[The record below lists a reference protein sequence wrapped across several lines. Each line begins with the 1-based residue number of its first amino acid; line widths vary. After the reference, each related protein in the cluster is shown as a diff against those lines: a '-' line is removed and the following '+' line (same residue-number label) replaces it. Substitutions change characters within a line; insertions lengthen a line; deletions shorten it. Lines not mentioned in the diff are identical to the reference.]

1 MNLKSKIIIVLLTIF
16 LLMATGSAI
25 YFWYA
30 KPSPVSKTEYIKVPS
45 IKTIEKIK
53 RVEVPVEK
61 IVTIE
66 KTVIVEKLKLPD
78 WFKNDA
84 GKQAIATATIPPY
97 EGNTSAISIIDT
109 TTGVGEIIAKQEP
122 LSLMSFINQK
132 ELYGKFGYTTAKE
145 IQVSIGGRWLF
156 GRIGNIKIGAY
167 AEGMAE
173 FATDKNNS
181 SGVLAG
187 GIVIVY

>member
-66 KTVIVEKLKLPD
+66 KKVIVEKLKLPD
-78 WFKNDA
+78 WFKNDT
-84 GKQAIATATIPPY
+84 GKQAIATAVIPSY
-97 EGNTSAISIIDT
+97 EGNTSTISIIDT
-109 TTGVGEIIAKQEP
+109 NTGIGEIIAKQEP
-122 LSLMSFINQK
+122 LSLMAFVNQK
-132 ELYGKFGYTTAKE
+132 EMYGKLGYATSRE
-145 IQVSIGGRWLF
+145 IQASIGGRWLF
-156 GRIGNIKIGAY
+156 GRVGNIKVGTY
-167 AEGMAE
+167 VEGNAA
-173 FATDKNNS
+173 FATDKGNS

-187 GIVIVY
+187 GVVIVY

>member
-1 MNLKSKIIIVLLTIF
+1 MNLKSKIIIALLTIF
-16 LLMATGSAI
+16 SLIATGSAI

-30 KPSPVSKTEYIKVPS
+30 KPSPIVKTEYVKVPS

-66 KTVIVEKLKLPD
+66 KKVIVEKLKLPD

-122 LSLMSFINQK
+122 LSLMAFVNQK
-132 ELYGKFGYTTAKE
+132 EMYGKLGYATSRE
-145 IQVSIGGRWLF
+145 IQASIGGRWLF
-156 GRIGNIKIGAY
+156 GRVGNIKVGTY
-167 AEGMAE
+167 VEGNAA
-173 FATDKNNS
+173 FATDKGNS

-187 GIVIVY
+187 GVVIVY